1 MSLYNH
7 MFLEYSLTFIFL
19 KLILLTENQI
29 LRLYYILFPSI
40 VPSETF
46 LVVEGKTFA
55 IKRYWLRCI
64 TEEF

>member
-1 MSLYNH
+1 

-55 IKRYWLRCI
+55 IKRY
-64 TEEF
+64 